1 MSSSNAK
8 VDRILYEQLQSL
20 NSLLLFFFMASFKRR
35 GGGGGGGGGVEA
47 GSNPIRGR
55 GKGGAGL

>member
-35 GGGGGGGGGVEA
+35 GGGGGGGVEA